1 MKNGYGI
8 VAGIVLSSLLSACGG
23 GGGAN
28 NNGSVGIDGRW
39 TALGEFCGDQA
50 YGQSNYGYQGGY
62 QTTNA
67 PLIYMDIGTIEI
79 PVATLSIS
87 GASIT
92 YEGETRAYQG
102 YANSYTRQDFNGSVY
117 RQSGD
122 RVIFSVDRMASV
134 TVINGQ
140 AQQNPFQNQNQQ
152 AINQSQGFRVI
163 QSGNR
168 LDLVIQEPVNYQNNG
183 YPNGGY
189 QTSGSYC
196 NNNQPLSLRFVRQ

>member
-1 MKNGYGI
+1 MKNGFGI
-8 VAGIVLSSLLSACGG
+8 VAGIVLSTLLSACGG
-23 GGGAN
+23 GGGVN

-50 YGQSNYGYQGGY
+50 YGQQGNYGYQGGY
-62 QTTNA
+62 QNSNV
-67 PLIYMDIGTIEI
+67 PLIYMDIGSIEI
-79 PVATLSIS
+79 PVATISIS

-92 YEGETRAYQG
+92 YEGETQVYQG

-122 RVIFSVDRMASV
+122 RVIFSVDRAVSV
-134 TVINGQ
+134 NVINGQ
-140 AQQNPFQNQNQQ
+140 AQTNPFQSQNQQ
-152 AINQSQGFRVI
+152 SINQSQAFRVV

-183 YPNGGY
+183 YPNNAPQQYG
-189 QTSGSYC
+189 YC
-196 NNNQPLSLRFVRQ
+196 NNNQALSIRFVRQ